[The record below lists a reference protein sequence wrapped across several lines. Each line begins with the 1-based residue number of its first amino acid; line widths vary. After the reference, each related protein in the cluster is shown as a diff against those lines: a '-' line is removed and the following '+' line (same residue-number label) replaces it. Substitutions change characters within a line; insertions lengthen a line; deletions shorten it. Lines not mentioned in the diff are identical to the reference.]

1 MSWNKYLTVILI
13 NIQVDFGYN
22 VIVFFFPM
30 CFGNYIL
37 DELWASL
44 WKKLNLKMADANI
57 FLIYW
62 NYSSRVRTME
72 QGLDSPVS
80 IKNQENIGILKFK
93 LNLNFSVCVDRELP
107 DHAVNDS
114 TQT

>member
-1 MSWNKYLTVILI
+1 
-13 NIQVDFGYN
+13 
-22 VIVFFFPM
+22 
-30 CFGNYIL
+30 
-37 DELWASL
+37 
-44 WKKLNLKMADANI
+44 
-57 FLIYW
+57 
-62 NYSSRVRTME
+62 ME